1 MIEIRNLVKYYGDK
15 KAVDDI
21 TFTVRDGEILGFL
34 GPNGAGKTTTMNI
47 LTGFLSATSGH
58 VSIDGFD
65 ILEKPQE
72 AKKSIGYLPEHPP
85 LYLDMTVTEY
95 LKFVCELKGV
105 DPALRNRQL
114 TDVMRSVRITDHA
127 GRLCKNLS
135 KGYRQRVGIAQA
147 MIGNPSVLILD
158 EPTVGLDPKQIIEIR
173 NLIKERGKKHTVI
186 LSSHILPEVQAVC
199 ERVVIINRGR
209 IAAVDTPGS
218 LSTRMSKVSKMQVTV
233 EGPYKDVI
241 QKLRT
246 ITGIRKADL
255 LIEKDGLCSITID
268 CDSAT
273 DVRKPMFFEMARNA
287 WPIMELKSLDPTLED
302 IFLAV
307 TSGTVTEE
315 AEEGA

>member
-21 TFTVRDGEILGFL
+21 SFTVHDGEILGFL

-58 VSIDGFD
+58 VAIDGFD

-72 AKKSIGYLPEHPP
+72 AKKAIGYLPEHPP

-95 LKFVCELKGV
+95 LRFVSELKGV
-105 DPALRNRQL
+105 DPAIRNKQL
-114 TDVMRSVRITDHA
+114 TDIMRSVRITDHA
-127 GRLCKNLS
+127 GRLIKNLS

-147 MIGNPSVLILD
+147 MVGNPSVLILD

-173 NLIKERGKKHTVI
+173 SLIKELGKKHTVI

-209 IAAVDTPGS
+209 IAAIDTPGT
-218 LSTRMSKVSKMQVTV
+218 LSTRMSKISKVQVTV
-233 EGPYKDVI
+233 EGPHKEVI
-241 QKLRT
+241 QRIRL
-246 ITGIRKADL
+246 IPGIRNADL
-255 LIEKDGLCSITID
+255 VAEKDGICVVSVD
-268 CDSAT
+268 CESGVDA
-273 DVRKPMFFEMARNA
+273 RKPLFFELARNSWA
-287 WPIMELKSLDPTLED
+287 ILELRSLEPTLED

-307 TSGTVTEE
+307 TSGTDVGEE
-315 AEEGA
+315 EDA

>member
-21 TFTVRDGEILGFL
+21 SFTVHDGEILGFL

-47 LTGFLSATSGH
+47 LTGFLSATSGY

-72 AKKSIGYLPEHPP
+72 AKRAIGYLPEHPP

-95 LKFVCELKGV
+95 LRFVSELKGV

-114 TDVMRSVRITDHA
+114 TDIMRSVRITDHA
-127 GRLCKNLS
+127 GRLIKNLS

-147 MIGNPSVLILD
+147 MVGSPSVLILD

-173 NLIKERGKKHTVI
+173 NLIKDLGKKHTVI

-199 ERVVIINRGR
+199 ERVVIIHHGR
-209 IAAVDTPGS
+209 IATIDTPGS
-218 LSTRMSKVSKMQVTV
+218 FSSRMSKISKMQVTV
-233 EGPYKDVI
+233 EGPHKDI
-241 QKLRT
+241 MQKIRMMS
-246 ITGIRKADL
+246 GIRHAEL
-255 LIEKDGLCSITID
+255 MMEEDGICMINID
-268 CDSAT
+268 CEAGVDA
-273 DVRKPMFFEMARNA
+273 RKPLFFELARNA
-287 WPIMELKSLDPTLED
+287 WPILELKSLEPTLED

-307 TSGTVTEE
+307 TSGTANENEEE
-315 AEEGA
+315 A

>member
-1 MIEIRNLVKYYGDK
+1 
-15 KAVDDI
+15 
-21 TFTVRDGEILGFL
+21 
-34 GPNGAGKTTTMNI
+34 MNI

-173 NLIKERGKKHTVI
+173 NLIKELGKV
-186 LSSHILPEVQAVC
+186 
-199 ERVVIINRGR
+199 GR
-209 IAAVDTPGS
+209 AHV
-218 LSTRMSKVSKMQVTV
+218 
-233 EGPYKDVI
+233 
-241 QKLRT
+241 
-246 ITGIRKADL
+246 
-255 LIEKDGLCSITID
+255 
-268 CDSAT
+268 
-273 DVRKPMFFEMARNA
+273 
-287 WPIMELKSLDPTLED
+287 
-302 IFLAV
+302 
-307 TSGTVTEE
+307 
-315 AEEGA
+315 